1 MTTILRDPATGLDCT
16 ETPFYPPRAMSL
28 SDVTTCASCSLI
40 IAAPTPGPK
49 NFIVRGAHDGMGI
62 DESPL
67 AMLTFNGSN
76 YSLYETVL
84 WRNGAHRNF
93 KTQANYDLELNLYFH
108 DIYEPS
114 KQVAV
119 AIPITIDDRQA
130 KPYFTEL
137 ADQNIGS
144 RQYTLETLI
153 VKDSPVLTYKGMDLR
168 NRTKG
173 NPRGASQCASV
184 DGSMTWFILPSTYI
198 SQHNANRIR
207 SIDYGYDISP
217 AAPDHELALERA
229 RNLTMVIAKIQIKS
243 EADAAASGVSSAANS
258 QGIYLTRALQCQ
270 RINPLTDVRN
280 DAVYLK
286 NPPTRNTLA
295 DELDAAAALDK
306 TLDDISSGSVRP
318 KDIEFILSVCVGVA
332 VGIIIFSII
341 AYFIL
346 QVVYKGYLPAVV
358 QEPAVIDAAMAM
370 HKLECNTI
378 YKNA

>member
-1 MTTILRDPATGLDCT
+1 
-16 ETPFYPPRAMSL
+16 
-28 SDVTTCASCSLI
+28 
-40 IAAPTPGPK
+40 
-49 NFIVRGAHDGMGI
+49 MGI

-67 AMLTFNGSN
+67 AMLTFNGTN
-76 YSLYETVL
+76 YSLFETVL

-108 DIYEPS
+108 DIYTPS

-144 RQYTLETLI
+144 RQHTLETLI
-153 VKDSPVLTYKGMDLR
+153 VKDAPVLTYKGMDLR

-173 NPRGASQCASV
+173 NPRGASQCSSV

-243 EADAAASGVSSAANS
+243 EVDAAASGASAAANS

-270 RINPLTDVRN
+270 RIDPLTDVRN

-286 NPPTRNTLA
+286 NPPKRTTLA

>member
-1 MTTILRDPATGLDCT
+1 
-16 ETPFYPPRAMSL
+16 
-28 SDVTTCASCSLI
+28 
-40 IAAPTPGPK
+40 
-49 NFIVRGAHDGMGI
+49 
-62 DESPL
+62 
-67 AMLTFNGSN
+67 
-76 YSLYETVL
+76 
-84 WRNGAHRNF
+84 
-93 KTQANYDLELNLYFH
+93 
-108 DIYEPS
+108 
-114 KQVAV
+114 
-119 AIPITIDDRQA
+119 
-130 KPYFTEL
+130 
-137 ADQNIGS
+137 
-144 RQYTLETLI
+144 
-153 VKDSPVLTYKGMDLR
+153 
-168 NRTKG
+168 
-173 NPRGASQCASV
+173 
-184 DGSMTWFILPSTYI
+184 MTWFILPSTYI

-207 SIDYGYDISP
+207 GINYGYDITP

-243 EADAAASGVSSAANS
+243 EVDAAASGASAAANS

-270 RINPLTDVRN
+270 RIDPLTDVRN

-286 NPPTRNTLA
+286 NPPKRTTLA

-370 HKLECNTI
+370 REMECKAI
-378 YKNA
+378 LGKG